1 MLITRL
7 LTAALLAGLFIPA
20 ILFLP
25 GEAWR
30 VLCLIIIAW
39 AAMEWSALSGLGSR
53 WVQACY
59 AACIAGGTFAA
70 SVLPSYKDGWYLAAA
85 MFWVLAAPWALARG
99 EFPKTPIVK
108 LVTGGIVL
116 IPAALAMM
124 EIRHESV
131 GLLLVLMG
139 IVWISDS
146 SAFFAGRAWGRNKL
160 APGISPG
167 KTWEG
172 VYGALAAVLVYA
184 IICIA
189 TYSAWVIPR
198 WLPEGVAGLLVAAFW
213 LALAIAGIMGD
224 LMESLLKR
232 MAGVKDSGKLLPG
245 HGGILD
251 RIDALLPI
259 LPIAAIFYLR

>member
-7 LTAALLAGLFIPA
+7 LTAAVLAGLFIPA
-20 ILFLP
+20 VMLLGP
-25 GEAWR
+25 GEWR
-30 VLCLIIIAW
+30 LLCLAIIAW
-39 AAMEWSALSGLGSR
+39 GAMEWSALSGVSGRLM
-53 WVQACY
+53 QACY
-59 AACIAGGTFAA
+59 AACIAGSTLAA
-70 SVLPSYKDGWYLAAA
+70 TEYPIPKDGWYLAAA
-85 MFWVLAAPWALARG
+85 MFWLLAVPVVLARG
-99 EFPKTPIVK
+99 GFPNGTAVK
-108 LVTGGIVL
+108 LVAGGIVL
-116 IPAALAMM
+116 IPASLAMI
-124 EIRHESV
+124 EIRNQSA
-131 GLLLVLMG
+131 GLLLVLMA

-184 IICIA
+184 IICVTA
-189 TYSAWVIPR
+189 YGAQLVPG

-259 LPIAAIFYLR
+259 LPLAAIFYLR

>member
-1 MLITRL
+1 M
-7 LTAALLAGLFIPA
+7 
-20 ILFLP
+20 
-25 GEAWR
+25 
-30 VLCLIIIAW
+30 
-39 AAMEWSALSGLGSR
+39 
-53 WVQACY
+53 
-59 AACIAGGTFAA
+59 
-70 SVLPSYKDGWYLAAA
+70 
-85 MFWVLAAPWALARG
+85 
-99 EFPKTPIVK
+99 
-108 LVTGGIVL
+108 L
-116 IPAALAMM
+116 IPAALAMI
-124 EIRHESV
+124 EIRNESEV
-131 GLLLVLMG
+131 LLLILMA

-146 SAFFAGRAWGRNKL
+146 SAFFTGRAWGRSKL
-160 APGISPG
+160 APAISPG

-189 TYSAWVIPR
+189 TYGAAVIPR

-259 LPIAAIFYLR
+259 LPLAAIFYLR

>member
-7 LTAALLAGLFIPA
+7 LTAAVLAGLFIPA

-25 GEAWR
+25 ADMWR
-30 VLCLIIIAW
+30 ALCLVIIAW
-39 AAMEWSALSGLGSR
+39 SAMEWSALSGLGAR
-53 WVQACY
+53 WMQACY
-59 AACIAGGTFAA
+59 ATCIAGGTLAA
-70 SVLPSYKDGWYLAAA
+70 AVFPIPKDGWYLAAA
-85 MFWVLAAPWALARG
+85 MFWLLAAPWALARG
-99 EFPKTPIVK
+99 EIPQKPLFK
-108 LVTGGIVL
+108 LVMGGIVL
-116 IPAALAMM
+116 IPAALAMI
-124 EIRHESV
+124 EIRNESA
-131 GLLLVLMG
+131 GLLLVLMA

-184 IICIA
+184 IICI
-189 TYSAWVIPR
+189 TTLEVTPG
-198 WLPEGVAGLLVAAFW
+198 WLPESVSGLLVAAFW

-232 MAGVKDSGKLLPG
+232 MAGVKDSGMLLPG

-251 RIDALLPI
+251 RIDALLPL

>member
-1 MLITRL
+1 MLTTRL
-7 LTAALLAGLFIPA
+7 LTAAVLAGLFIPA
-20 ILFLP
+20 IFFLP
-25 GEAWR
+25 GGAWR
-30 VLCLIIIAW
+30 VLCLVIIAW
-39 AAMEWSALSGLGSR
+39 SAMEWSALSGLGAR
-53 WVQACY
+53 WMQACY
-59 AACIAGGTFAA
+59 AACIAGGTLAA
-70 SVLPSYKDGWYLAAA
+70 AVIPIPKDGWYLVAAL
-85 MFWVLAAPWALARG
+85 FWLLGTPWALVRG
-99 EFPKTPIVK
+99 EIPQQPLFK
-108 LVTGGIVL
+108 LVMGGIVL
-116 IPAALAMM
+116 IPAALAMI
-124 EIRHESV
+124 EIRNASA
-131 GLLLVLMG
+131 GLLLVLMA
-139 IVWISDS
+139 IVWVSDS

-184 IICIA
+184 IICIFTFGA
-189 TYSAWVIPR
+189 EVTPD
-198 WLPEGVAGLLVAAFW
+198 WLPEGMSGLLVTVFW

-232 MAGVKDSGKLLPG
+232 MAGVKDSGMLLPG

>member
-7 LTAALLAGLFIPA
+7 LTAAVLAGTFIPA
-20 ILFLP
+20 VLFLP
-25 GEAWR
+25 QGAWR
-30 VLCLIIIAW
+30 ALCVIIVAW
-39 AAMEWSALSGLGSR
+39 GAMEWSALSGVRSR
-53 WVQACY
+53 WMQACY
-59 AACIAGGTFAA
+59 AVSIGGGALAAAGADI
-70 SVLPSYKDGWYLAAA
+70 PNEGWYLAAA
-85 MFWVLAAPWALARG
+85 LFWLLAVPCALARG
-99 EFPKTPIVK
+99 EIPRQQLLK

-124 EIRHESV
+124 EIRNLSS
-131 GLLLVLMG
+131 GLLLALMA

-172 VYGALAAVLVYA
+172 VFGALGAVLIYA
-184 IICIA
+184 IICIGA
-189 TYSAWVIPR
+189 FGEEVIPR
-198 WLPEGVAGLLVAAFW
+198 WLPEGIAGLLVAAFW

-232 MAGVKDSGKLLPG
+232 VAGVKDSGMLLPG

>member
-7 LTAALLAGLFIPA
+7 LTAAVLAGLFIPA
-20 ILFLP
+20 VLYLS
-25 GEAWR
+25 GDAWR
-30 VLCLIIIAW
+30 ALCVLIVTW
-39 AAMEWSALSGLGSR
+39 GAMEWSALSGAGAR
-53 WVQACY
+53 WMQACY
-59 AACIAGGTFAA
+59 AACIAGGVVAIA
-70 SVLPSYKDGWYLAAA
+70 SLPISKDGWYLAAA
-85 MFWVLAAPWALARG
+85 LFWLLGVPWTLATGKIPQMPLLKLAAG
-99 EFPKTPIVK
+99 T
-108 LVTGGIVL
+108 IVL

-124 EIRHESV
+124 EIRDVSGE
-131 GLLLVLMG
+131 LLLVLMA

-172 VYGALAAVLVYA
+172 VFGALVAVLVYA
-184 IICIA
+184 IVCITA
-189 TYSAWVIPR
+189 YGDRVIPG
-198 WLPEGVAGLLVAAFW
+198 WLPDGAASLLVVVFW

-232 MAGVKDSGKLLPG
+232 MAGVKDSGKMLPG

-259 LPIAAIFYLR
+259 LPIAAIFYIR